1 MLFGVVPGSAAVQGR
16 GGTGASQN
24 DALPVTQW
32 RIPRA

>member
-1 MLFGVVPGSAAVQGR
+1 MLFGVPGSAAVQGR

-32 RIPRA
+32 R